1 MISIIDL
8 INKIRW
14 DKKEHPEDYT
24 IAYEDRIK
32 KELIEIPY
40 TKIKKLEGTFMIID
54 QDDEETNIPTHRIKQ
69 VKKKGEI
76 IWQR

>member
-8 INKIRW
+8 INKIKW

-24 IAYEDRIK
+24 IAYKDRIK

-40 TKIKKLEGTFMIID
+40 TKIKKLEGAFMIID
-54 QDDEETNIPTHRIKQ
+54 QDNEETNIPTHRIKQ